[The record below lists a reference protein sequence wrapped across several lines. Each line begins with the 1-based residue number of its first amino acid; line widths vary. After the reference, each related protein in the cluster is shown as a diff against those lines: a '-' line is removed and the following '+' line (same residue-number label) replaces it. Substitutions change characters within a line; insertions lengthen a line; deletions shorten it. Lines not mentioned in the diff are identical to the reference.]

1 MARTLI
7 LGQRRIEIGRAL
19 QTCMIQK
26 GSYESTSVKDIAR
39 QAGLTTSL
47 VHYYFNSKDK
57 ILFFISDIALHEV
70 SNQLDELLHLKNNE
84 DRIVLL
90 RETLFDQEQ
99 NKFILMLYTLSLS
112 MPEIKE
118 MIIRH
123 RNEQIEAIEAIE
135 AYFNRKTHFTG
146 DPPKKAKELLTL
158 FEAIL
163 IQSAL
168 VQSDDIIPMI
178 ISIFEQTL

>member
-1 MARTLI
+1 MARTFI

-123 RNEQIEAIEAIE
+123 RNEQIEAIEA
-135 AYFNRKTHFTG
+135 YFNRKTHFTG